1 MKLKTVITSLTMLLM
16 LAGCVSSTV
25 GTKDSDNGLKEKI
38 SLVSLKFYTADSKGV
53 ENKYRVYNTEF
64 GKNAVDY
71 IWYELLV
78 ENRTIENSTLL
89 LKEQWY
95 DGTSLLLHSKQK
107 TMNLPVGKKHLEYS
121 AGIVNDWG
129 NGTYILKLYQDS
141 LKLVEKEFE
150 IIN

>member
-16 LAGCVSSTV
+16 LAGCVSSAV
-25 GTKDSDNGLKEKI
+25 GTKASDNGLKEKI

-53 ENKYRVYNTEF
+53 ENKYRVYNAEF
-64 GKNAVDY
+64 RKNAVDY

-121 AGIVNDWG
+121 
-129 NGTYILKLYQDS
+129 
-141 LKLVEKEFE
+141 
-150 IIN
+150 